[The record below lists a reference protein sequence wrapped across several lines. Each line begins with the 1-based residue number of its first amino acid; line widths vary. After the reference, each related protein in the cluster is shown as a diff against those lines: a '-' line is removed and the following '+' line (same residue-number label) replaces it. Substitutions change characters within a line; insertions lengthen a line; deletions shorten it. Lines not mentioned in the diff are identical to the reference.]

1 MLAGEQRAHEES
13 TNAKM
18 VIFDM
23 DNGHVNIYH
32 MIDLMSLDGQGRLSF
47 TGIN

>member
-23 DNGHVNIYH
+23 DNGHVNISH
-32 MIDLMSLDGQGRLSF
+32 MIDPMSLGGQGRISL
-47 TGIN
+47 TGIS